1 MRFEPFPN
9 PALPWGYMTKTHK
22 GLAAHGTVSLHEA
35 IPSPHREPLLP
46 PLRSPL
52 EPCPSAREAGTWGE
66 V

>member
-1 MRFEPFPN
+1 
-9 PALPWGYMTKTHK
+9 MTKTHK